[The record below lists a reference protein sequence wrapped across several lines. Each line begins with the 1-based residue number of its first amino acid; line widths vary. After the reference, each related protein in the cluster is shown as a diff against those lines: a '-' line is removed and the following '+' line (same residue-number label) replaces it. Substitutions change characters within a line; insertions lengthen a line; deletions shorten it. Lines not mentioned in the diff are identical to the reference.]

1 MSKPNEARYVRAGT
15 GPAYRGPDDQ
25 ITFLIT
31 SAESNGGLFFGEVL
45 VSPGGGPPPHR
56 HSHEDESFYLLEGTL
71 TLLLGEETI
80 IASPGDF
87 VQIPRGVVHAFKNT
101 GTVNAKMLA
110 VNTPGGI
117 EKFFEEIFDLATDR
131 TAPPPLPTP
140 ALMARA
146 KAAAAKHGLELL
158 APPQPENLLQAAA
171 LAAKEYKAG
180 NPSRP

>member
-1 MSKPNEARYVRAGT
+1 
-15 GPAYRGPDDQ
+15 
-25 ITFLIT
+25 
-31 SAESNGGLFFGEVL
+31 
-45 VSPGGGPPPHR
+45 
-56 HSHEDESFYLLEGTL
+56 
-71 TLLLGEETI
+71 
-80 IASPGDF
+80 
-87 VQIPRGVVHAFKNT
+87 
-101 GTVNAKMLA
+101 MLA